1 MSQSL
6 LGQCNCVNVYSL
18 KFFFC
23 ASYFPRRTQE
33 YYVVLHYKKKSK
45 FLKSYPK
52 YSFIRSNEQ
61 LPKINSFT
69 NSFIRTL
76 ITFVVKESYW
86 LHCEHTSSIQWGKSS
101 LHKIFSINDEGLPS
115 TLYNHYSLLH
125 KVSKSKITLFA
136 FLCQPILYTYL
147 IFYSIKLHNC
157 LLELSTTSGYL
168 VMLGFICW
176 RLPLNCMI
184 KVLVDA
190 ENLEE

>member
-1 MSQSL
+1 MFTRLS
-6 LGQCNCVNVYSL
+6 
-18 KFFFC
+18 FFFVPVISPVEPKNTMWC
-23 ASYFPRRTQE
+23 FTT
-33 YYVVLHYKKKSK
+33 KKKSK

-168 VMLGFICW
+168 VMLGFIT
-176 RLPLNCMI
+176 LKTNY
-184 KVLVDA
+184 K
-190 ENLEE
+190 NFNK